1 MKLDIY
7 FRDKKMGTI
16 TVHGNGVIYNEG
28 EDRIKKII
36 VYYQKSSREGDLAQ
50 RIQRGLHDNWHTQIV
65 SDPDAAPLEESL
77 HQSMALALPEEA
89 TFGMVGDE
97 WHGPTAPGPGWVQV
111 GQGERG
117 GKVWKQQGQR
127 QQAQQPQRSFKA
139 YTDAIK
145 SKIASGDYVSAWK
158 MASGAPTEAIEEI
171 SAQLT
176 PEEKNALRQGQS
188 GKTAK
193 PQAAQK
199 PQQRKAGLT
208 QGADRDPDVKVH
220 TKDYREASRAIFPAI
235 ESMIQSGVAKT
246 TPRGY
251 NFRIPDLYNEAAK
264 LNGGYKNYSVR
275 QFVADLKS
283 VTQSDENMQSKSF
296 SPEPAVIE
304 TTKNIKKSFFIP
316 RDIHNPMG
324 EGSYYQALNFSGDR
338 RMLTEAS
345 LPDNP
350 VLRQQMEG
358 QFGMVGDEWHGPTAP
373 GPGWVQVGQGE
384 RGGKVWKQQQ
394 GAQPQPTPGAEPAPA
409 PQQPGQIDPQLQQML
424 QSLDPDQVQEVMQ
437 FVTKMQARG
446 QRKPGAAKVPEAKS
460 AEAEQV
466 FTQIRGLFDEI
477 DQGTINNDKI
487 IKALNS
493 LQGLSLP
500 QIHHVLDDLQIAEKP
515 PSKKKAVAIV
525 EMVISHQVEAR
536 ERSHFQNPV
545 LDQQAGGQ

>member
-89 TFGMVGDE
+89 T
-97 WHGPTAPGPGWVQV
+97 
-111 GQGERG
+111 
-117 GKVWKQQGQR
+117 
-127 QQAQQPQRSFKA
+127 
-139 YTDAIK
+139 
-145 SKIASGDYVSAWK
+145 
-158 MASGAPTEAIEEI
+158 
-171 SAQLT
+171 
-176 PEEKNALRQGQS
+176 
-188 GKTAK
+188 
-193 PQAAQK
+193 
-199 PQQRKAGLT
+199 
-208 QGADRDPDVKVH
+208 
-220 TKDYREASRAIFPAI
+220 
-235 ESMIQSGVAKT
+235 
-246 TPRGY
+246 
-251 NFRIPDLYNEAAK
+251 
-264 LNGGYKNYSVR
+264 
-275 QFVADLKS
+275 
-283 VTQSDENMQSKSF
+283 
-296 SPEPAVIE
+296 
-304 TTKNIKKSFFIP
+304 
-316 RDIHNPMG
+316 
-324 EGSYYQALNFSGDR
+324 
-338 RMLTEAS
+338 
-345 LPDNP
+345 
-350 VLRQQMEG
+350 
-358 QFGMVGDEWHGPTAP
+358 FGMVGDEWHGPTAP